1 MIVQDRAE
9 FHQPIDLNGNSIE
22 QARFTRIKRNG
33 FFIDETRNNPDTGVI
48 EIWNGTAWV
57 AGDGTFSYKVIDAPS
72 YGGGRVVSEADPN
85 RHSIALDNGVGVRIN
100 STKGTTTAV
109 VSVAID
115 TSIAMC
121 NGSNIFH
128 VMSSVADA
136 AIMTNNGFEHKNFLS
151 IQDAI
156 THISSLPPSG
166 DGYYLIVV
174 QPGLYEVQT
183 QIDIPGNIKVQLSPN
198 AIITGHGNFRL
209 TTGSHLTG
217 NGDIGIRIDVV
228 GTGSTI
234 EARNIARI
242 GVAGWANIKCTRLG
256 DLYVSVSEYDA
267 YYVNVD
273 CIEIGNV
280 RTGFDNVDDE
290 SYQPYPN
297 IIQAAIGGANVNV
310 YCKCTTH
317 GTEWSCPYGTKC
329 MVGPALMG
337 SISEELKAYYSK
349 RCMLSIRANKR
360 VDNSKVLVSVGN
372 VKMSYHSYVNT
383 FENVSDVYVS
393 GLSGAWEK
401 QTTLSVSDAYE
412 SAVGLGYQVGDG
424 AILRLNNVRH
434 YSLTDGM
441 PANIAQVSDESFGSR
456 VSLRDTVLCSMT
468 ASALSNIHGVQANGF
483 NLLELASFN
492 SYGNNSTPAVN
503 CNQVLGTSLG
513 YTPIQQDIWV

>member
-9 FHQPIDLNGNSIE
+9 FHQDIDLNGTNIE
-22 QARFTRIKRNG
+22 QAKFKRVSRNG
-33 FFIDETRNNPDTGVI
+33 FFKDEVRSNPITGVL
-48 EIWNGTAWV
+48 EIWNGVEWV
-57 AGDGTFSYKVIDAPS
+57 AGDGIHSYSVVTAPR
-72 YGGGRVVSEADPN
+72 YTGGGEAVDATN
-85 RHSIALDNGVGVRIN
+85 SRGTVALLN
-100 STKGTTTAV
+100 STGIKMNIDKTDYAAQVEFSVDSNAV
-109 VSVAID
+109 
-115 TSIAMC
+115 TC
-121 NGSNIFH
+121 NGTNIFY
-128 VMSSVADA
+128 VVGTPVEQN
-136 AIMTNNGFEHKNFLS
+136 IITNHGGQQRHFLS
-151 IQDAI
+151 IETAI

-166 DGYYLIVV
+166 DDNYLIVV

-183 QIDIPGNIKVQLSPN
+183 QIDIPSNIKVQLSPN
-198 AIITGHGNFRL
+198 AIITGHGNFYL

-217 NGDIGIRIDVV
+217 NGDIEIRIDVV
-228 GTGSTI
+228 GIGSTI

-242 GVAGWANIKCTRLG
+242 GVAGWANIKCTRLD
-256 DLYVSVSEYDA
+256 DLYVSVSENDSY
-267 YYVNVD
+267 NVD
-273 CIEIGNV
+273 VDCMEIGNV
-280 RTGFDNVDDE
+280 RTGFDNVDNE
-290 SYQPYPN
+290 LHQPYPN

-310 YCKCTTH
+310 YCKCLTN

-349 RCMLSIRANKR
+349 SCMLSIRANKR

-401 QTTLSVSDAYE
+401 QTTLHISGANE
-412 SAVGLGYQVGDG
+412 STVGLGYQVSDG
-424 AILRLNNVRH
+424 AILRLSNVRH

-468 ASALSNIHGVQANGF
+468 APALSNIHGVQANGF
-483 NLLELASFN
+483 NLLDLASFN

-513 YTPIQQDIWV
+513 YTPVQQDIWV